1 MLKYILTRVA
11 SAVLTMLAA
20 CFLVGLLI
28 HLIPGDPVETM
39 VAKMDAVSPEQIQAM
54 RAQLGLDAPPWQ
66 QSAGYVWRV
75 LHGDFGIT
83 IFGREP
89 VLGFLLSRLPNTF
102 LLTLC
107 GTVLA
112 LAIGLPL
119 GFLAAYHRGSW
130 LDNLLMFISV
140 LGVSVPAFWLG
151 LILLVVFSDY
161 FQFIPVAG
169 DGPASVIL
177 PAVTLGLVYSAIIA
191 RMTRSAMLE
200 VLSED
205 FIRTARSK
213 GLPEKLVLLRHALKP
228 GMISV
233 VTITGLIFGYMMGG
247 QVIVENVFS
256 WNGIGRVAIHAML
269 QRDYPTIQGFII
281 MFATVIVSVSLL
293 LDLVYMWIDPRIV
306 KS

>member
-1 MLKYILTRVA
+1 
-11 SAVLTMLAA
+11 MLAA

-28 HLIPGDPVETM
+28 HLVPGDPVEVM
-39 VAKMDAVSPEQIQAM
+39 VAKMDAVSPEQIHAI
-54 RAQLGLDAPPWQ
+54 REQLGLNAPPWE
-66 QSAGYVWRV
+66 QSANYVWRV
-75 LHGDFGIT
+75 LHGDFGKT

-89 VLGFLLSRLPNTF
+89 VLEFLLSRLPNTF
-102 LLTLC
+102 LLTIC

-151 LILLVVFSDY
+151 LVLLVTFSVH

-191 RMTRSAMLE
+191 RMTRSAMIE
-200 VLSED
+200 VLTED

-213 GLPEKLVLLRHALKP
+213 GLPERLVLMRHALKP
-228 GMISV
+228 GMIAV
-233 VTITGLIFGYMMGG
+233 VTIAGLIFGYMMGG

-281 MFATVIVSVSLL
+281 LFAAVIVTVSLL
-293 LDLVYMWIDPRIV
+293 LDLVYMWIDPRII